1 MNQITLDAA
10 EAAFQ
15 WTFIAKNTEKEK
27 YIKNQCL
34 KKKNQCLSSYFKKL
48 EKEEQTKRGISNYKS
63 NKLGKRSIT

>member
-34 KKKNQCLSSYFKKL
+34 KKKKSMSKFLLQEARKGRTNKK
-48 EKEEQTKRGISNYKS
+48 RN
-63 NKLGKRSIT
+63 